1 MTIIRQEVKTVLGN
15 RLRLHGCDDKISGQK
30 KAVSMEI
37 SKLQQETEK
46 NRRCLTSL
54 LENLNTGVLTTAEYT
69 ELKAEYTQRINE
81 ATGRVQQLLERQ
93 RALESLVER
102 YADLADLMAAVG
114 EDAVLSARLVEQ
126 LIERVTV
133 NGPNDISVQFRFES
147 GFEDVLGV
155 LNDEQ

>member
-1 MTIIRQEVKTVLGN
+1 
-15 RLRLHGCDDKISGQK
+15 
-30 KAVSMEI
+30 
-37 SKLQQETEK
+37 
-46 NRRCLTSL
+46 
-54 LENLNTGVLTTAEYT
+54 
-69 ELKAEYTQRINE
+69 
-81 ATGRVQQLLERQ
+81 
-93 RALESLVER
+93 
-102 YADLADLMAAVG
+102 MAAVG